1 MPGRLP
7 DRQDSQPGRDRR
19 KRAPGEGMF
28 ICAIRRR
35 LARAGVSAGVGAEI
49 PADEH
54 DLLAELG
61 ITDSVGTFAR

>member
-1 MPGRLP
+1 
-7 DRQDSQPGRDRR
+7 
-19 KRAPGEGMF
+19 MF

-49 PADEH
+49 PADEN